1 MIPAECKSVNSLT
14 PRQSRRDIGSPG
26 FAKLGIMA
34 STDISEFTLR
44 PARESD
50 IPALYE
56 LIRELAAYEKILDD
70 LTATEEL
77 LHDAI
82 FHRKVTEVLMAEYKG
97 ELAGYAMYFCN
108 FSSFIGLPGLYL
120 EDIYIRPQ
128 YRGQGFGKYTLAV
141 LAKLALE
148 KKCWGME
155 WTVLDW
161 NKPSIEFYEGLGAV
175 NRKGWLIYRLKGTA
189 LAELAQKT
197 DFS

>member
-1 MIPAECKSVNSLT
+1 MKFATMALT
-14 PRQSRRDIGSPG
+14 
-26 FAKLGIMA
+26 K
-34 STDISEFTLR
+34 ISEFILR

-50 IPALYE
+50 IPVLYE
-56 LIRELAAYEKILDD
+56 LIRELATYEKILDD

-82 FHRKVTEVLMAEYKG
+82 FNRKVVEVLMAEYQG
-97 ELAGYAMYFCN
+97 EMAGYAMYFYN

-128 YRGQGFGKYTLAV
+128 YRGRGFGQYTLAV

-161 NKPSIEFYEGLGAV
+161 NQPSIAFYEGLGAV
-175 NRKGWLIYRLKGTA
+175 NRKGWLIYRLKDRA
-189 LAELAQKT
+189 LADLAGKA
-197 DFS
+197 DLI

>member
-1 MIPAECKSVNSLT
+1 
-14 PRQSRRDIGSPG
+14 
-26 FAKLGIMA
+26 MA
-34 STDISEFTLR
+34 SPDISGFTLR

-56 LIRELAAYEKILDD
+56 LISELAAYEKILDD

-82 FHRKVTEVLMAEYKG
+82 FNRTVVEVLMAEYKG
-97 ELAGYAMYFCN
+97 ELAGYAMYFFN

-128 YRGQGFGKYTLAV
+128 YRGKGFGKFTLAF
-141 LAKLALE
+141 LAKQAVE

-161 NKPSIEFYEGLGAV
+161 NKPSIEFYDGLGAV
-175 NRKGWLIYRLKGTA
+175 NRKGWLIYRLKDRA
-189 LAELAQKT
+189 LAELAGKA
-197 DFS
+197 DLF

>member
-1 MIPAECKSVNSLT
+1 MAT
-14 PRQSRRDIGSPG
+14 P
-26 FAKLGIMA
+26 
-34 STDISEFTLR
+34 DISEFNLR
-44 PARESD
+44 PALESD

-56 LIRELAAYEKILDD
+56 LIRELATYEKILDD

-82 FHRKVTEVLMAEYKG
+82 FNRKVVDVLMAEYKG
-97 ELAGYAMYFCN
+97 EMAGYAMYFYN

-128 YRGQGFGKYTLAV
+128 YRGRGFGTYTLAV
-141 LAKLALE
+141 LARLALE

-161 NKPSIEFYEGLGAV
+161 NKPSIEFYEGMGAV

-189 LAELAQKT
+189 LAELAGKA
-197 DFS
+197 DLS